1 MGEAMTTT
9 STEPA
14 AGPSGPDAS
23 TEELLASL
31 MRLSRA
37 VKSTKLR
44 PVGDTSLNRAD
55 VYALRWLEQHGES
68 RAADLACA
76 FGLSPSVISRQLA
89 SLEERDLVQ
98 RRPDPAD
105 ARAGL
110 ITLTGSGRRALD
122 AMTQQYVGRLA
133 DLLADWQPQERRAA
147 AALVD
152 RLADRL
158 TAEAADPAPQH

>member
-1 MGEAMTTT
+1 MTTT
-9 STEPA
+9 SAELDT
-14 AGPSGPDAS
+14 S

-31 MRLSRA
+31 MRLTRA
-37 VKSTKLR
+37 VKSTRFR
-44 PVGDTSLNRAD
+44 PTGDTSLNRAD

-68 RAADLACA
+68 RASDLACA

-89 SLEERDLVQ
+89 GLEERDLVQ

-110 ITLTGSGRRALD
+110 ITLTAAGRRALD
-122 AMTQQYVGRLA
+122 AMTQQYVRRLA
-133 DLLADWQPQERRAA
+133 ELLADWQPEERRAA

-152 RLADRL
+152 RLAERL
-158 TAEAADPAPQH
+158 VVETSEAAHQH